1 MNSRKESKM
10 KLLDFEGQ
18 SVIDSRDVAEMT
30 GKEHNHLM
38 RDIRSYVNDFE
49 DSPKLDP
56 RQFFIPSTYTS
67 KQGKVLPNYLLTKQG
82 CEFVANKMTGAK
94 GNQFTAEYVSLFN
107 QMETHIKAEQHRYYV
122 PRTYPEALRLA
133 AKQAEQLMEER
144 PKVEYYDSQMNNPG
158 LMPITIIAKD
168 FGWSPIKM
176 NRELQKR
183 KIIFKQGKKW
193 CLYQKYADKGYA
205 SYGAPYGEKQ
215 FVSKNLQWTQLG
227 RKFIYDL
234 LAEDGIHPIIETME
248 KDNSGNLIDMPKR

>member
-1 MNSRKESKM
+1 M

-18 SVIDSRDVAEMT
+18 SVIDSRDVAEMI
-30 GKEHNHLM
+30 GKTHAHLT
-38 RDIRSYVNDFE
+38 RDIAGYIKDISTNPNL
-49 DSPKLDP
+49 DSLK
-56 RQFFIPSTYTS
+56 FFIPSTYS
-67 KQGKVLPNYLLTKQG
+67 DKKGEVRKCYLLTKQG

-94 GNQFTAEYVSLFN
+94 GNQFTAEYVGLFN
-107 QMETHIKAEQHRYYV
+107 QMETHIKAEQPRYYV
-122 PRTYPEALRLA
+122 PQTYPEALRLA
-133 AKQAEQLMEER
+133 AEQAEQLMKEK

-158 LMPITIIAKD
+158 LMPITVIAKD
-168 FGWSPIKM
+168 FGWSSIKM

-234 LAEDGIHPIIETME
+234 LAEDGIHPIIETMK
-248 KDNSGNLIDMPKR
+248 KDDSGNLIDMPKR